1 MVWYVVGDECSGVFW
16 LVEKQ
21 PVDHIPS
28 TEQTIIYPKVVMSC
42 GCHSLPK
49 PAKNLVSYWTILLC
63 IGTRYLDVA
72 MHYLDV
78 TKGFG

>member
-1 MVWYVVGDECSGVFW
+1 MVGDECSGVFW

-21 PVDHIPS
+21 PVNHIPS
-28 TEQTIIYPKVVMSC
+28 TEQTIIYPKVVMLC

-49 PAKNLVSYWTILLC
+49 PAKNPVSYWTISLC

-72 MHYLDV
+72 MCYLDI